1 MRDVYEDM
9 LLDGVRPIR
18 NTFHTLITGCMKG
31 QRLQDAMYFFD
42 EMKAMGLQP
51 DVSAVFLALLMLTV
65 FLFYWGRQM
74 FLVYELIVF
83 AVVTR

>member
-51 DVSAVFLALLMLTV
+51 DVSAVFLALLMLTG
-65 FLFYWGRQM
+65 LFYFIGADN
-74 FLVYELIVF
+74 FF
-83 AVVTR
+83 